1 MTLQKEGNSH
11 LRNTSKY
18 FESVTTF
25 TFTSSKSII
34 AKENEVEQIQEED
47 DILLEINQQREDKS
61 EFFEK
66 IYYQFIRKEWLLIR
80 KNMLYIVLKP
90 NKTYEKSK
98 IKALMTQCI
107 QEIQFHSV
115 NTKLIDINHLMKI
128 KIINHHDEQLS
139 SFFHGVIFRKNVA
152 LKQMQYEINK
162 PALIIIIGEFDMEG
176 QLEDYIQNKKKV
188 DSINQIYNN
197 HEPNLILVEK
207 GTNKIALDEC
217 LRRILLF
224 QLIQKKSSLN
234 IYLYQKNALLKER
247 NKQKI
252 NLKKQFPKVL
262 QEKAEIQKDSTLCFL
277 KASTC
282 QKFDTITISGP
293 QEDLLSKVKSCF
305 IRCARLQL
313 LNVQCIKTIN
323 QKLFRIKVILQ
334 HFYLERF
341 LFKNYSIQYQKH
353 QINYVI
359 DDVNNFNDIKDFSS
373 LEEYESKH
381 PSQRDKLEEFQ

>member
-1 MTLQKEGNSH
+1 
-11 LRNTSKY
+11 
-18 FESVTTF
+18 
-25 TFTSSKSII
+25 
-34 AKENEVEQIQEED
+34 
-47 DILLEINQQREDKS
+47 
-61 EFFEK
+61 
-66 IYYQFIRKEWLLIR
+66 
-80 KNMLYIVLKP
+80 
-90 NKTYEKSK
+90 
-98 IKALMTQCI
+98 
-107 QEIQFHSV
+107 
-115 NTKLIDINHLMKI
+115 MKI

-152 LKQMQYEINK
+152 LKQMPSLLLLENLTWRANQK
-162 PALIIIIGEFDMEG
+162 IISKT
-176 QLEDYIQNKKKV
+176 KKNLV

-207 GTNKIALDEC
+207 GTNKIALVEC
-217 LRRILLF
+217 LKKNITILTNVKKKALQSVKLF
-224 QLIQKKSSLN
+224 
-234 IYLYQKNALLKER
+234 YLYQNNALLKER

-293 QEDLLSKVKSCF
+293 QEDLQSKMCQTITTECQMFKNN
-305 IRCARLQL
+305 QL
-313 LNVQCIKTIN
+313 KTIAN
-323 QKLFRIKVILQ
+323 QGNFT
-334 HFYLERF
+334 RF
-341 LFKNYSIQYQKH
+341 LFGKIPFQELFNIELKKH

-359 DDVNNFNDIKDFSS
+359 DDVNNFNDIIDFFS